1 MPSFKNHTSLKLLF
15 AVKYSLLNIK
25 SVTEAKNDSL

>member
-15 AVKYSLLNIK
+15 AVKYSNIK